1 MNIRDIMSPAR
12 LGVVFV
18 IALANGAAVAADIP
32 ADSLKLA
39 PGVAKAEGYETPAT
53 TYIVANSTN
62 IYSGPSLVDTKV
74 TGQLKHGDHVEV
86 LAKVKGWE
94 WALVGKD
101 GTGIGYVTIS
111 MLSPADIHAQTT
123 VPTQSTGPAQGAGPQ
138 GAGPAL
144 ELALMPQTATVTLLN
159 EGGKYVVVDL
169 KHIPQGGTC
178 RMDKDA
184 PIMRVGVGASPDT
197 TRVRY
202 AAAQLSPGGCPFLTM
217 FDMMNTD
224 YTAARAAFLKLEGD
238 ASKKVDQ
245 VKQSLGEQWQQIF
258 GKKD

>member
-12 LGVVFV
+12 LCVVFV
-18 IALANGAAVAADIP
+18 VALLANGAAAAADIP

-39 PGVAKAEGYETPAT
+39 PGVAKAAGYETPAT

-62 IYSGPSLVDTKV
+62 VYSGPSLVETKV
-74 TGQLKHGDHVEV
+74 TGQLNHGDHVDV

-94 WALVGKD
+94 WALIGKN

-111 MLSPADIHAQTT
+111 MLSPADVHAQAT
-123 VPTQSTGPAQGAGPQ
+123 VPAQSTGPAQGT
-138 GAGPAL
+138 GPAL
-144 ELALMPQTATVTLLN
+144 ELAFMPQTATVTLLN

-184 PIMRVGVGASPDT
+184 TIMRVGVGANPDT

-202 AAAQLSPGGCPFLTM
+202 AAAQISAGGCPFLTM
-217 FDMMNTD
+217 FDMTNTD
-224 YTAARAAFLKLEGD
+224 YAAGRAAYLKMEGD
-238 ASKKVDQ
+238 ASKKVEQ
-245 VKQSLGEQWQQIF
+245 VKQVLGEKWQEIF